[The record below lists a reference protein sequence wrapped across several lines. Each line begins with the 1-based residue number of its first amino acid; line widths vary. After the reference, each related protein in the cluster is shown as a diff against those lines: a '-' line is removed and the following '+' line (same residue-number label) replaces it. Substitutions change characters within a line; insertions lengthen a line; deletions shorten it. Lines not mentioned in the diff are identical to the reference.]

1 MKNKNYLTLFSMQ
14 IISFI
19 IMYGVM
25 FLNVDRLSH
34 VYLSMTRLYM
44 SLLMVAPMAVLMLL
58 LMWKMFKNTKLNLVI
73 IIGALTVF
81 VVALLLLRT
90 QTLIKDVQYMKAMI
104 PHHSSAILT
113 SQEADI
119 RDPEV
124 KILSE
129 EIIEAQER
137 EINQMK
143 KILRR
148 LENNR

>member
-1 MKNKNYLTLFSMQ
+1 MKYKNYIILFIMLF
-14 IISFI
+14 ISFF

-148 LENNR
+148 LESNR